1 MKKISK
7 AKFHFNPKIIWITIG
22 VLLLILIIIFIYYKY
37 KSQESFTNVNEL
49 VVERETIIKDIKNNI
64 PTAKIESD
72 SDLSKETIEEK
83 IKNKINSLA
92 AKRLVT
98 QLNDNEN
105 IYRELLTKN
114 IGEPT
119 NLEND
124 KKISEEIVKIMN
136 N

>member
-22 VLLLILIIIFIYYKY
+22 VLLLTLIIIFIYYKY